1 MIEEN
6 LSVAVKRIG
15 QAAWDMSA
23 WIVATFIVWSLRF
36 DFQPNYSY
44 TFRIFLLALSFAVA
58 QLFLGFIF
66 HLYRGRYRIG
76 SIDEVSGV
84 TLTAVI
90 ISGLGTAVVM
100 VLHVNNIPRSLPA
113 LAGVFAL
120 GIMLS
125 GRVALRL
132 YRLRF
137 RGDNDG
143 ARTLI
148 YGAGH
153 TGEHLLRLMVSDPA
167 RTFNPV
173 GVLDDDPKKQ
183 RLRSYGV
190 RVLGSIDDLER
201 AVAKTAATTLVI
213 AITRVTSDQ
222 MRDLDRRCT
231 ALNLDLRIIPSG
243 NEMLT
248 EGVSLGDISQITV
261 EDLLG
266 RRPINV
272 DDIGIS
278 KFLKGKRI
286 LITGA
291 GGSIGSELA
300 RQVSRYEPSFLGIL
314 DRDES
319 GIQSVQLSIDGHG
332 LLCDDYLILADI
344 RDSER
349 VQQILAQT
357 KPDIVFHAAALKH
370 LSLLEA
376 NPDEAVKTNIL
387 GTANVIKAA
396 LAVGVKTFVNISTD
410 KAADPES
417 VLGLSK
423 RVTERLTS
431 SAGRDSDVR
440 YMSVRF
446 GNVLGSRGSVLHT
459 FREQIAAGG
468 PVTVTDPNVTRYF
481 MTIKEAVHLVLQA
494 ATIGENGKTLILD
507 MGEPVRIA
515 DVARQLIDSSG
526 RDIEISYVGLR
537 PAEKMHEILIGKQ
550 EQPKATAH
558 PLVTQVSVEPLDLK
572 DLDSSMASSSDGYQ
586 LMRILNGLAS

>member
-1 MIEEN
+1 VIEEHF
-6 LSVAVKRIG
+6 SVAVKRIG
-15 QAAWDMSA
+15 QAVWDMSA
-23 WIVATFIVWSLRF
+23 WIMATFVVWSLRF
-36 DFQPNYSY
+36 DFQPDYSY
-44 TFRIFLLALSFAVA
+44 TFRILLLALVFAVA
-58 QLFLGFIF
+58 QLFLGLIF
-66 HLYRGRYRIG
+66 SLYRGRYRIG

-84 TLTAVI
+84 TFTAVI
-90 ISGLGTAVVM
+90 ISVLGTAVVM
-100 VLHVNNIPRSLPA
+100 VLRIDNIPRSLPA

-137 RGDNDG
+137 RGDNRG
-143 ARTLI
+143 ARSLI

-173 GVLDDDPKKQ
+173 GVLDDDPEKQ

-201 AVAKTAATTLVI
+201 AVAKTSATTLVI
-213 AITRVTSDQ
+213 AITRATSEQ
-222 MRDLDRRCT
+222 MRDLDRRCS
-231 ALNLDLRIIPSG
+231 ALNVDLRIIPSG

-248 EGVSLGDISQITV
+248 EGVSLGDISQVTV

-319 GIQSVQLSIDGHG
+319 GIQSVQLSIDGQG

-349 VQQILAQT
+349 VRQILAQT

-387 GTANVIKAA
+387 GTANVIRAA
-396 LAVGVKTFVNISTD
+396 LEVDVKTFVNISTD

-431 SAGRDSDVR
+431 AAGRDSDVR

-468 PVTVTDPNVTRYF
+468 PVTVTAPGVTRYF
-481 MTIKEAVHLVLQA
+481 MTVKEAVHLVLQA

-507 MGEPVRIA
+507 MGKPVRIA
-515 DVARQLIDSSG
+515 DVARQLIGSSG
-526 RDIEISYVGLR
+526 RDIEISFVGLR
-537 PAEKMHEILIGKQ
+537 PAEKMHEILIGAQ
-550 EQPKATAH
+550 EQPLATAH
-558 PLVTQVSVEPLDLK
+558 HLVTQVSVEPLDLSQ
-572 DLDSSMASSSDGYQ
+572 LESSMATCSGSYQ
-586 LMRILNGLAS
+586 LMRNLNGLAI